1 MKYFAGSDGKLG
13 SHSCRAISRGRPRAF
28 QVELK
33 ISGGI
38 SRGKSTNIQSGITK
52 WKIYN
57 HTKWNYKVE
66 NLESYKVE

>member
-1 MKYFAGSDGKLG
+1 MFIYFLIEYFAGSDGKLG
-13 SHSCRAISRGRPRAF
+13 SHSCRAISRGRSRAF
-28 QVELK
+28 QVELQ

-38 SRGKSTNIQSGITK
+38 SGGITK

-66 NLESYKVE
+66 NLQSYKVE